1 MRFIRL
7 VLISVFYLLSVKV
20 NAGNIILD
28 ANERCFDGLCTVSI
42 IHLMANADK
51 YERKKV
57 WVTGIADF
65 SDPKKGT
72 IYLDE
77 GSYKHKIYEHSV
89 SVELDTP
96 KMAALLKKEP
106 DFFQGKYVYVDGV
119 YLANLGHHNGDNG
132 GIYDVE
138 SIYIIGLKG
147 SER

>member
-1 MRFIRL
+1 MRFLWLALML
-7 VLISVFYLLSVKV
+7 VIILSSVEI
-20 NAGNIILD
+20 NAASTTLD
-28 ANERCFDGLCTVSI
+28 ANERCDQTNCLLSV
-42 IHLMANADK
+42 IHLMANAGK
-51 YERKKV
+51 YERKKIV
-57 WVTGIADF
+57 AVGIADF

>member
-7 VLISVFYLLSVKV
+7 VLIVVFYLLSVKV
-20 NAGNIILD
+20 NADNIMLD
-28 ANERCFDGLCTVSI
+28 ANERCFDGLCSVSV

-57 WVTGIADF
+57 EVVGIADF
-65 SDPKKGT
+65 SDPQKGA

-77 GSYKHKIYEHSV
+77 GSYKNKIYEHSV

-96 KMAALLKKEP
+96 KMMALLKTQP
-106 DFFQGKYVYVDGV
+106 DLFQGKYVYVNGV
-119 YLANLGHHNGDNG
+119 YLANLGHLNGDNG

-138 SIYIIGLKG
+138 SISIIGLKE
-147 SER
+147 SAR

>member
-7 VLISVFYLLSVKV
+7 VLIAVFYLLSVKV
-20 NAGNIILD
+20 NAGNIMLY
-28 ANERCFDGLCTVSI
+28 ANERCFDGLCSVSV

-51 YERKKV
+51 YEKKKV
-57 WVTGIADF
+57 EVVGIADF
-65 SDPKKGT
+65 SDPKKGA
-72 IYLDE
+72 IYFDE

-96 KMAALLKKEP
+96 KMAALLRKEP

-119 YLANLGHHNGDNG
+119 YLANLGQHNGDNG

-138 SIYIIGLKG
+138 SISIIGLKG

>member
-20 NAGNIILD
+20 NAGNIMLD

>member
-1 MRFIRL
+1 MRFKWLATML
-7 VLISVFYLLSVKV
+7 VIFSVGI
-20 NAGNIILD
+20 NAASTNLD
-28 ANERCFDGLCTVSI
+28 ANERCDKTNCLLSI

-65 SDPKKGT
+65 SDPKKGA
-72 IYLDE
+72 IYFDE

-96 KMAALLKKEP
+96 KMTALLKKEP
-106 DFFQGKYVYVDGV
+106 GFFQGKYVYVNGV
-119 YLANLGHHNGDNG
+119 YLANLGHLNGDNG

-138 SIYIIGLKG
+138 SIHIIGLKG
-147 SER
+147 SAR